1 MRPHMMEE
9 PESKPAETE
18 FTGAL
23 VGMAL
28 LLLSPLLLDDNAG
41 LAYVSLAAF
50 GGLIL
55 FLRFFERAH
64 RRPWLPDW
72 LYVTLTV
79 LFVPVASL
87 VLWAVVQQ
95 FS

>member
-41 LAYVSLAAF
+41 LAYVSLYRT
-50 GGLIL
+50 
-55 FLRFFERAH
+55 RFPGHTF
-64 RRPWLPDW
+64 
-72 LYVTLTV
+72 V
-79 LFVPVASL
+79 LCRLA
-87 VLWAVVQQ
+87 
-95 FS
+95 